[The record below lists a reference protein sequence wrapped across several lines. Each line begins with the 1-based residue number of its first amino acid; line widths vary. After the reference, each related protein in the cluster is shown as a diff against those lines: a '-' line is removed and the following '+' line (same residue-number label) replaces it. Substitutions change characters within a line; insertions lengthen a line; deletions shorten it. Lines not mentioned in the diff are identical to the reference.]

1 MKWQKVRKVSGNI
14 GSTLLFITLA
24 VILFNV
30 VTSKMSGENPS
41 IFGYQ
46 MKAVLSGSMEPDIQT
61 GSIILI
67 KQKSEGDQ
75 FAKGDVITFITEE
88 KFLVTHRITEVQD
101 GGKRFITKGDSNN
114 GPDLEPVHVNNI
126 VGKYTGFTIPYAG
139 YVFKITESQLGAA
152 LLLFLPG
159 ILLVC
164 YGLFSIWRTI
174 RIAESYKNSEAETSN
189 K

>member
-1 MKWQKVRKVSGNI
+1 MNWQKTKKIVGNI
-14 GSTLLFITLA
+14 GSTFLYIFLA

-30 VTSKMSGENPS
+30 VTSKMAGEPPS

-46 MKAVLSGSMEPDIQT
+46 MKAVLSGSMEPGIKT

-67 KQKSEGDQ
+67 KNTDAGDQ

-88 KFLVTHRITEVQD
+88 KILVTHRIVEVQD
-101 GGKRFITKGDSNN
+101 GGSHFITKGDNNN

-126 VGKYTGFTIPYAG
+126 VGKYTDITIPYVG
-139 YVFKITESQLGAA
+139 YIFKITESQLGGA

-159 ILLVC
+159 ILLVG
-164 YGLFSIWRTI
+164 YGLLSIWRTI
-174 RIAESYKNSEAETSN
+174 RIAESYKNAEAETPN